1 MDLISIIIPYYKNKE
16 FIGETLN
23 SIINQSYKNFEII
36 IVYDDEDK
44 FDLKYLKDLVNN
56 KTNIKILINDKNC
69 GAGVSRNYAIENSK
83 GEFVAFIDSDDY
95 WHEDKLL
102 KQINFMIKNKI
113 DFCHTSYYIVDNKKK
128 IISLRKSRDFNSYKK
143 LLSSC
148 DIGLSTVMI
157 RKKILTEN
165 LFPNI
170 TTKEDFILWLNILK
184 KGVKL
189 FSLDEP
195 LTFWR
200 KSKNSLSSNN
210 IQKIFDGY
218 RVYRKYMKMNILAS
232 IYYLFLLSIN
242 SLIK

>member
-1 MDLISIIIPYYKNKE
+1 
-16 FIGETLN
+16 
-23 SIINQSYKNFEII
+23 
-36 IVYDDEDK
+36 
-44 FDLKYLKDLVNN
+44 
-56 KTNIKILINDKNC
+56 
-69 GAGVSRNYAIENSK
+69 
-83 GEFVAFIDSDDY
+83 
-95 WHEDKLL
+95 
-102 KQINFMIKNKI
+102 
-113 DFCHTSYYIVDNKKK
+113 
-128 IISLRKSRDFNSYKK
+128 
-143 LLSSC
+143 
-148 DIGLSTVMI
+148 MI
-157 RKKILTEN
+157 RKNILNDN

-170 TTKEDFILWLNILK
+170 TTKEDFVLWLNILK

-200 KSKNSLSSNN
+200 KSENSLSSNN

>member
-23 SIINQSYKNFEII
+23 SIKKQSYKNFEII
-36 IVYDDEDK
+36 IIYDDEDTS
-44 FDLKYLKDLVNN
+44 DLEYLKELVND
-56 KTNIKILINDKNC
+56 KTNIKILVNDKNY
-69 GAGVSRNYAIENSK
+69 GAGISRNYAIKNSQ
-83 GEFVAFIDSDDY
+83 GEFIAFIDSDDY

-102 KQINFMIKNKI
+102 NQMNFMTKNKI

-128 IISLRKSRDFNSYKK
+128 IISLRKSRNFDNYKK

-148 DIGLSTVMI
+148 DVGLSTVMI
-157 RKKILTEN
+157 RKNILNDN

-170 TTKEDFILWLNILK
+170 TTKEDFVLWLNILK
-184 KGVKL
+184 KGTKL
-189 FSLDEP
+189 SGLDEP

-200 KSKNSLSSNN
+200 KSNNSLSSNN
-210 IQKIFDGY
+210 VQKIFDGY
-218 RVYRKYMKMNILAS
+218 RVYRKFMKMSILS
-232 IYYLFLLSIN
+232 SLYYLFLLSIN